1 MSNLESF
8 AKYGRPPLVF
18 KLRKQ
23 YVRDNLRKNIAVQD
37 SLTLLK
43 TCMFIKHTNISF
55 KDLNKLR
62 HIYVSV
68 CIYLILWNRCRY
80 FFSISDLASVAQWSC
95 TGPNY
100 GTRPMMISFI
110 LINDRLKSYLDKY
123 REFKEWELGVFVSP
137 AALPFWKLLGSRW
150 CNRTDECFTLEFR
163 IEISLSLPKS
173 LSNSP
178 NSKIGMIIIPMFM
191 TKSTICK
198 KVLVTGFKLDL
209 INLYMYQCSI
219 EIGQATRSTL
229 CTRGSQFCS

>member
-1 MSNLESF
+1 MMIMFDDDDDDEEEEEEEEERLCRLFLFHLRGSCYWQSGWACYTEIRGVICLNSHACLPCNYETLELWCASQLSPLFTYHDCKSFSYWQTVLINTCIRFNDSLSNLESL

-100 GTRPMMISFI
+100 RTRPMMISFI
-110 LINDRLKSYLDKY
+110 LINDRLK
-123 REFKEWELGVFVSP
+123 WHI
-137 AALPFWKLLGSRW
+137 SR
-150 CNRTDECFTLEFR
+150 
-163 IEISLSLPKS
+163 
-173 LSNSP
+173 
-178 NSKIGMIIIPMFM
+178 
-191 TKSTICK
+191 
-198 KVLVTGFKLDL
+198 
-209 INLYMYQCSI
+209 
-219 EIGQATRSTL
+219 
-229 CTRGSQFCS
+229 